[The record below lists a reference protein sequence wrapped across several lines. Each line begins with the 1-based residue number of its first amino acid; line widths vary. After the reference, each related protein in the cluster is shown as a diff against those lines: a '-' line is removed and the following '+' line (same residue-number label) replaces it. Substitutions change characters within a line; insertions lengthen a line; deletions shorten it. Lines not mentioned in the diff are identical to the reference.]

1 MATLYSGCCVCITDG
16 EGESFL
22 GVSDAD
28 ESKLEP
34 RLVAPSLVLLPS
46 EAWTLSG
53 WGSDPW

>member
-1 MATLYSGCCVCITDG
+1 M
-16 EGESFL
+16 
-22 GVSDAD
+22 SDAD